1 MYVLMKITFGTI
13 SILSTTE
20 RELSVWKKWFLKVA
34 RPPSSTGMR
43 RPQERREM
51 NTATGKDTSLR
62 TDVTP
67 AIVGHWRE
75 IQCLMQYLALLV
87 FPHLGRQIL
96 NGCKGGPA
104 PENWNLSLSGV
115 KVAILYLIRQG
126 LEN

>member
-1 MYVLMKITFGTI
+1 MYVLRKITFGTI

-67 AIVGHWRE
+67 AIGDH
-75 IQCLMQYLALLV
+75 
-87 FPHLGRQIL
+87 
-96 NGCKGGPA
+96 
-104 PENWNLSLSGV
+104 
-115 KVAILYLIRQG
+115 
-126 LEN
+126 

>member
-1 MYVLMKITFGTI
+1 MHHACRETISNLLFNQPSKYHVLRKITFGTS
-13 SILSTTE
+13 SIPSTTE

-67 AIVGHWRE
+67 AIVG
-75 IQCLMQYLALLV
+75 Q
-87 FPHLGRQIL
+87 
-96 NGCKGGPA
+96 
-104 PENWNLSLSGV
+104 
-115 KVAILYLIRQG
+115 
-126 LEN
+126 